1 MILNMSALE
10 LSRAI
15 KDKKVTVTE
24 ATEAYLEQIEK
35 KEGQLNA
42 FITVTREHALERAA
56 YVQAQ
61 IDRGEELSPLAGVP
75 IGIKDNI
82 STEGTLT
89 TCASKILDGYIPVF
103 NATVVD
109 KLEAA
114 GMISVGKLNMDELAM
129 GGTSDTGT
137 YGAVHNPWNLERT
150 AGGSSG
156 GSAAAVA
163 GGEVPLS
170 LGTDTGGSI
179 RGPAAYTGTTGIKPT
194 YGAVSRYGV
203 VAYGSSLDTTG
214 VFGLD
219 INDCAAL
226 LAILSGPCDKDST
239 CVIPKPFEFS
249 LNSSDKLDG
258 VKIGIPRNYFD
269 DKLGIDKE
277 VKQAILDAA
286 KEFERAGATVIE
298 FEMPL
303 AEYIVPMYFAIA
315 YAEAS
320 SNFARF
326 DGLKYGHRSAEAKN
340 LIETYSLTRG
350 EGFGT
355 EVKKRLFT
363 GSMVLSAECYEEY
376 YYQALKARRLL
387 KNAYNE
393 LFKQFDM
400 ILSPSTPTVAPKLGE
415 NNNDPQRM
423 SVGGMYNQAV
433 NLAGL
438 PSVSLPCGFSSE
450 GLPIGFQLVGNA
462 FDEAKLINAAG
473 VYQNKT
479 THHTKRAGGE

>member
-15 KDKKVTVTE
+15 KDKKVTVIE
-24 ATEAYLEQIEK
+24 ATEFYLEQIEK
-35 KEGQLNA
+35 KEGELNA
-42 FITVTREHALERAA
+42 FITVTREYALERAE

-82 STEGTLT
+82 STKGILT
-89 TCASKILDGYIPVF
+89 TCASKILDGYVPVF
-103 NATVVD
+103 NATVIN

-114 GMISVGKLNMDELAM
+114 GMIIVGKINMDELAM
-129 GGTSDTGT
+129 GGTSDTGA

-163 GGEVPLS
+163 GGEIPLS

-179 RGPAAYTGTTGIKPT
+179 RGPASYTGTTGIKPT

-239 CVIPKPFEFS
+239 CAIFEPFNFS
-249 LNSSDKLDG
+249 INSGDKLDG
-258 VKIGIPRNYFD
+258 VKIGIPRNYFAD
-269 DKLGIDKE
+269 EIGIDKE
-277 VKQAILDAA
+277 VKDAILEAA
-286 KEFERAGATVIE
+286 KELERAGAELIE
-298 FEMPL
+298 FDMPL
-303 AEYIVPMYFAIA
+303 SEYIGPMYCAIA

-326 DGLKYGHRSAEAKN
+326 DGLKYGHRSTEAKS
-340 LIETYSLTRG
+340 LSETYSLTRG

-355 EVKKRLFT
+355 EVKKRLLT
-363 GSMVLSAECYEEY
+363 GSLVLSAECYEEY
-376 YYQALKARRLL
+376 YSKALKARRLL
-387 KNAYNE
+387 KDTYNE

-400 ILSPSTPTVAPKLGE
+400 ILSPSTPMVAPKLGE
-415 NNNDPQRM
+415 SNIDPQRM
-423 SVGGMYNQAV
+423 SVGAMYNQAI

-438 PSVSLPCGFSSE
+438 PSVSLPCGFNSE
-450 GLPIGFQLVGNA
+450 GLPIGFQLVGDA
-462 FDEAKLINAAG
+462 FDEAKIISAAG
-473 VYQNKT
+473 VYQNRT
-479 THHTKRAGGE
+479 TYHTKRAGGA

>member
-15 KDKKVTVTE
+15 KDKKITVVE
-24 ATEAYLEQIEK
+24 ATKAYLEQIEK
-35 KEGQLNA
+35 KEGKLNA
-42 FITVTREHALERAA
+42 FITVTGEYALERAA
-56 YVQAQ
+56 QVQAQ

-82 STEGTLT
+82 STDGILT

-103 NATVVD
+103 SATVVN

-114 GMISVGKLNMDELAM
+114 GMIIVGKLNMDEMAM
-129 GGTSDTGT
+129 GGTSDTGV
-137 YGAVHNPWNLERT
+137 YGAVHNPWDLERT

-179 RGPAAYTGTTGIKPT
+179 RGPAAYTGATGIKPT

-226 LAILSGPCDKDST
+226 LAILSGPCEKDST

-249 LNSSDKLDG
+249 IDSGDKLDG

-269 DKLGIDKE
+269 DKLGIDSE
-277 VKQAILDAA
+277 VKQAVLDAA
-286 KEFERAGATVIE
+286 KELENAGAELIE

-303 AEYIVPMYFAIA
+303 AEYIVPTYFAVA

-340 LIETYSLTRG
+340 LAETYSLTRG
-350 EGFGT
+350 EGFGA
-355 EVKKRLFT
+355 EVKKRLLV
-363 GSMVLSAECYEEY
+363 GSLVLSAECYEEY
-376 YYQALKARRLL
+376 YSQALKVRRML
-387 KNAYNE
+387 KDAYSE

-400 ILSPSTPTVAPKLGE
+400 ILSPSTPTVAQKLGE
-415 NNNDPQRM
+415 SVPDPQNM
-423 SVGGMYNQAV
+423 SAGGMYNQGV

-438 PSVSLPCGFSSE
+438 PSVSLPCGLCSK
-450 GLPIGFQLVGNA
+450 GMPIGFQLIGNA
-462 FDEAKLINAAG
+462 FDEAKIINAAG
-473 VYQNKT
+473 VYQNRT
-479 THHTKRAGGE
+479 THHTKRAGGA